1 MLVHA
6 DHLYIFVAFVTI
18 ITHVEVNP
26 IVKFVVTNIFF
37 KIYSFKFVVQPPEPI
52 NVIQIRR
59 GIQKRGCL
67 ITKPDLV
74 AGKV

>member
-18 ITHVEVNP
+18 ITHIEVNP

-37 KIYSFKFVVQPPEPI
+37 KIYSFKFVVQLPEPI

-59 GIQKRGCL
+59 GIKKRGCL
-67 ITKPDLV
+67 ITKPDLI